1 MTSINHTLQS
11 MHHFFYSRQTYSVS
25 RRIYYLKKLKLAIIN
40 NQETIAKALNLDFK
54 KPKVEVYMTEILP
67 TITELNLAIKHANQ
81 WAKSKKYNGVLP
93 VIGGSTKVIKEPY
106 GIVLVFAPYNYPF
119 YLSLAPLIGAIA
131 AGNCVVLKPSEHTP
145 ATNKVIKQIIREVF
159 PSYYVHVFEGDAV
172 IAEKLLDSP
181 IDYIFFT
188 GGSETAKKIM
198 AKAAAHLIPI
208 TLELGGKSPTIV
220 TEDADLTLAAQRII
234 WGKFI
239 NAGQTCVAPD
249 YVLVH
254 ESIAP
259 QLLHQMCKVLK
270 SYIASPNVQ
279 MTHIINE
286 KQYVR
291 LLQLINEDKIIY
303 GGHFH
308 TDTLYIEPTLLYP
321 VNESDLCMHEEIFG
335 PVLPVIPYKH
345 LEEAINYVHRRPK
358 PLATYIFS
366 RNKRTIRYLLKH
378 LSFGGGCI
386 NDTILHTTHT
396 KAPFG
401 GVGYSGI
408 GSYHGYYSFL
418 TFTHEKTIFISN
430 KKELIRREPHSK
442 YLLPITKRL
451 IR

>member
-1 MTSINHTLQS
+1 
-11 MHHFFYSRQTYSVS
+11 MHQFFYSRQTYAVPT
-25 RRIYYLKKLKLAIIN
+25 RIHYLKKLKIAIIKY
-40 NQETIAKALNLDFK
+40 QEAIERSLDIDFK
-54 KPKVEVYMTEILP
+54 KPKAEVYMTEILP
-67 TITELNLAIKHANQ
+67 TITALNLAIKHTVK
-81 WAKSKKYNGVLP
+81 WAKAKKYNGVLP
-93 VIGGSTKVIKEPY
+93 VLGGSTKVIKEPY

-119 YLSLAPLIGAIA
+119 YLSFAPLIGAIA
-131 AGNCVVLKPSEHTP
+131 AGNCVILKPSEHTP
-145 ATNKVIKQIIREVF
+145 ATNRVIKQILSEVF
-159 PSYYVHVFEGDAV
+159 PSCYVHVFEGDAV
-172 IAEKLLDSP
+172 ISEKLLTAP

-198 AKAAAHLIPI
+198 AKAATHLIPV

-220 TEDADLTLAAQRII
+220 TEDADLPLAAKRII

-254 ESIAP
+254 ESIALK
-259 QLLHQMCKVLK
+259 LLHQMCKVLER
-270 SYIASPNVQ
+270 YLRSPHTQ
-279 MTHIINE
+279 MAHIINE

-291 LLQLINEDKIIY
+291 LLQLINEDKVVY

-308 TDTLYIEPTLLYP
+308 TDSLYIEPTLLYP
-321 VNESDLCMHEEIFG
+321 VDESDLCMHEEIFG
-335 PVLPVIPYKH
+335 PILPIIPYKN

-366 RNKRTIRYLLKH
+366 HNKKVIHYLLKQ

-418 TFTHEKTIFISN
+418 TFTHEKTIFVSN
-430 KKELIRREPHSK
+430 KKDLINREPNSK
-442 YLLPITKRL
+442 YLLPVTKRL